1 MIITNGYATLIEF
14 TARAGLDS
22 TTVTA
27 KTTLIE
33 REIERN
39 SRTIDQRTNTFFHSK
54 TLTDSKV
61 RFDFN
66 ANSDGIMMSEDA
78 TYIAL
83 PAPILTITEV
93 LNNDVAMVEGEDY
106 YIEGNLLIADTIF
119 TTNRKNGVV
128 ITGTCGYA
136 ATPDDI
142 NEVCLAMTE
151 VTTGLGI
158 RTVAGDDGSKLSIT
172 RDEIPEWVY
181 DRLDLRVRYDN
192 VG

>member
-1 MIITNGYATLIEF
+1 MPITNGYATLIEF
-14 TARAGLDS
+14 TARAGLDA

-39 SRTIDQRTNTFFHSK
+39 SRTIDRKTYTYFYTE

-66 ANSDGIMMSEDA
+66 SNSDSLMMAEDA
-78 TYIAL
+78 TYIAF

-93 LNNDVAMVEGEDY
+93 LNNEVAMVEGEDY

-158 RTVAGDDGSKLSIT
+158 RTVTGEDGSKISIT
-172 RDEIPEWVY
+172 RDEIPEWVN
-181 DRLDLRVRYDN
+181 DRLDLRRRYDG